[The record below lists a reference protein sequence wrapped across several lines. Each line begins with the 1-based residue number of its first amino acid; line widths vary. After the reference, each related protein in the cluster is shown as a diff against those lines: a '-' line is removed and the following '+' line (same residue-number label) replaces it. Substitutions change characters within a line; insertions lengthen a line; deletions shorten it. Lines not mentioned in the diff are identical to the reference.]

1 MAANRKR
8 MTEREVIAIL
18 IRQKA
23 VIPCCRCRVALTLA
37 DVPAIEREHLHPI
50 ALGGADDVE
59 NAAYSHRDC
68 HAVRTRGSG
77 ATTAGS
83 DIGNIAKT
91 RRLEKKRR
99 LAEFEATMDVLS
111 AIDPMEAMGFPPP
124 PKRRKQSFPKGRK
137 IPSRP
142 ITKKAK
148 K

>member
-1 MAANRKR
+1 MTARKR

-23 VIPCCRCRVALTLA
+23 VIPCCRCRVALTLE
-37 DVPAIEREHLHPI
+37 DVPSIEREHLHPI

-91 RRLEKKRR
+91 KRLEKRR
-99 LAEFEATMDVLS
+99 LAEEAY
-111 AIDPMEAMGFPPP
+111 DPYGDGGPLEPP

-137 IPSRP
+137 MQSRP
-142 ITKKAK
+142 FPTKRTK
-148 K
+148 